1 MSIGV
6 EDGGPVDAGGEED
19 TVQVLAHL
27 LSVRHLHGRAAA
39 PRPLQ
44 VCLTAVARLHVHVYI
59 HMPIICITLTRV
71 HTCICVTS
79 LHEHMYRRPVFFQCH
94 QLSALQ
100 TVHNSGTSP
109 SAYLYISVSLL
120 HVSTVTFAA
129 CLRFSSHCL
138 QHLTE
143 VGIVP

>member
-39 PRPLQ
+39 PCPLQ
-44 VCLTAVARLHVHVYI
+44 VCLPAVARLHVHVYI

-71 HTCICVTS
+71 HTCICNKSPRAHVS
-79 LHEHMYRRPVFFQCH
+79 SARFFQCH

-100 TVHNSGTSP
+100 TVITAALLPQRIYTSV
-109 SAYLYISVSLL
+109 YHYYTSL
-120 HVSTVTFAA
+120 
-129 CLRFSSHCL
+129 
-138 QHLTE
+138 Q
-143 VGIVP
+143 